1 MSVLKSQRKES
12 KFEVFHH
19 FYKMRK
25 EITNLVYRN
34 FGYKGTSDFE
44 RWLIDGEA
52 KAVLNSLRE
61 AQKFI
66 TLANSIFPVYLFEC
80 DERRKFQDCAIGLH
94 FQLLQELQFILESL
108 PIDKNS
114 YVRFAEMINKEIALL
129 KEWRQSD
136 NVIRKKIENKKEG

>member
-52 KAVLNSLRE
+52 KAILNSLRE

-66 TLANSIFPVYLFEC
+66 TLAYSLYIFSNVMSEENF
-80 DERRKFQDCAIGLH
+80 R
-94 FQLLQELQFILESL
+94 
-108 PIDKNS
+108 
-114 YVRFAEMINKEIALL
+114 IALSGCIFNYYRNCNLFSNLYRLIKTHMFVLL
-129 KEWRQSD
+129 K
-136 NVIRKKIENKKEG
+136 

>member
-44 RWLIDGEA
+44 RWLIGGEA

-66 TLANSIFPVYLFEC
+66 IPTKPHTFTVWGS
-80 DERRKFQDCAIGLH
+80 
-94 FQLLQELQFILESL
+94 
-108 PIDKNS
+108 
-114 YVRFAEMINKEIALL
+114 
-129 KEWRQSD
+129 RQ
-136 NVIRKKIENKKEG
+136 